1 MLCEMNGSP
10 KKKSKR
16 RVGTIMKSVIKQ
28 FRAPEK
34 ETFNGFMV
42 CILFAL
48 FILYFIQFLVLY
60 FAVGTKKD
68 YLDMQG
74 REKKSLFSIQLFSLS
89 VTNLFV

>member
-1 MLCEMNGSP
+1 
-10 KKKSKR
+10 
-16 RVGTIMKSVIKQ
+16 MKSVIKQ

-74 REKKSLFSIQLFSLS
+74 REKKKFILDTIIFFVRNKSICLDLICLC
-89 VTNLFV
+89 TL